1 MRGAAQAVRQG
12 RRANR
17 LNDNPAMVTNLD
29 RSWGVR
35 LATFALAALAA
46 ASAAY
51 WGLRLSA
58 PVVALPEAAV
68 AVAPPAPDVQAMARL
83 LGAEP
88 VLAVATPAAPAP
100 SASSRFAL
108 VGVLAGRDS
117 GGGAGLL
124 GPGGR
129 PPQPHRAG
137 GDGGGGAAV
146 FGLDGHPPKPYRVG
160 AQVDAG
166 LVLQSLGPGQARLGA
181 TLHGPA
187 ALTLEIPQRR

>member
-1 MRGAAQAVRQG
+1 
-12 RRANR
+12 
-17 LNDNPAMVTNLD
+17 MVTNLD
-29 RSWGVR
+29 HSWGVR

-46 ASAAY
+46 ASVAY

-83 LGAEP
+83 LGAGP
-88 VLAVATPAAPAP
+88 VAAPATAPAP

-117 GGGAGLL
+117 GGGAALI
-124 GPGGR
+124 
-129 PPQPHRAG
+129 A
-137 GDGGGGAAV
+137 
-146 FGLDGHPPKPYRVG
+146 LDGQPPKPYRVG

>member
-29 RSWGVR
+29 HSWGVR

-46 ASAAY
+46 ASVAY

-117 GGGAGLL
+117 GGGAALI
-124 GPGGR
+124 
-129 PPQPHRAG
+129 A
-137 GDGGGGAAV
+137 
-146 FGLDGHPPKPYRVG
+146 LDGQPPKPYRVG

>member
-68 AVAPPAPDVQAMARL
+68 AVAQRCM
-83 LGAEP
+83 
-88 VLAVATPAAPAP
+88 
-100 SASSRFAL
+100 
-108 VGVLAGRDS
+108 
-117 GGGAGLL
+117 
-124 GPGGR
+124 
-129 PPQPHRAG
+129 
-137 GDGGGGAAV
+137 
-146 FGLDGHPPKPYRVG
+146 
-160 AQVDAG
+160 
-166 LVLQSLGPGQARLGA
+166 QSLRE
-181 TLHGPA
+181 A
-187 ALTLEIPQRR
+187 ALTHARSPTAPVITFSMGIASMVPRADAASATLVQAADAALYRAKSGGRNRFEVFDPEP